1 MSWIM
6 VKGMVL
12 LMVLVRENLWLLS
25 ELDFSFIVMLR
36 IWFRLG

>member
-6 VKGMVL
+6 VRGMVL
-12 LMVLVRENLWLLS
+12 TVLVRENLWLLS

-36 IWFRLG
+36 VWFRLG